1 MIRQYKYKSM
11 LRKLVILLNIIVL
24 VLLITQFF
32 ITPGIVFFLT
42 ANETSLVGKTS
53 DLFYMALLF
62 FTPLLTIIL
71 LLKYKVE

>member
-1 MIRQYKYKSM
+1 M

-24 VLLITQFF
+24 SLFIVQFF
-32 ITPGIVFFLT
+32 TTPGIVFFLT
-42 ANETSLVGKTS
+42 VNETSLIGKIS

-71 LLKYKVE
+71 FLKYKKTNEI

>member
-1 MIRQYKYKSM
+1 M
-11 LRKLVILLNIIVL
+11 LVKLVISLNIIVL
-24 VLLITQFF
+24 GLFIVQFF

-42 ANETSLVGKTS
+42 ANETSLIGKIS

-71 LLKYKVE
+71 LLKYRAK

>member
-1 MIRQYKYKSM
+1 M
-11 LRKLVILLNIIVL
+11 LRKLVILLNIIVFG
-24 VLLITQFF
+24 LLIAQFL

-42 ANETSLVGKTS
+42 VTESGLIGKIS

-71 LLKYKVE
+71 LVKKKSG